1 MLPHIAYNAR
11 RALRGRAAARGDGAR
26 GQHQGR
32 RRARRRTIQ
41 AEGVY
46 ELAKLDSVAGGGT
59 ERATDN
65 TSVFSPAARQY
76 ALSVLVVVYTFNF
89 IDRQILSILL
99 EPIKADLG
107 LSDSQLGLLAGFAF
121 ALFYATLGI
130 PIARFADRSNRR
142 NLIALALAVWS
153 GMTALS
159 GLAQNF
165 WHLLLARIGVG
176 VGEAGCSPPA
186 HSMIADYFPAEKRS
200 TALGIYSLGIPVGIL
215 FGFFVGGHINEMFGW
230 RVAFFIVGVPGLLLA
245 VLMRFTVREPPRGM
259 AEGRA
264 AAADQ
269 PGILDTFTYLWGK
282 RSFRHLAFGGA
293 LTAFVGYG
301 VITWMP
307 SFLIRAHGLGT
318 GEVGTYLGLIF
329 GIPGGIGI
337 ALGGYLAD
345 RYGARDTRWF
355 LWIVSVALIIGL
367 PFGTAVYL
375 VPGVSSALWLLVL
388 PVALGNFYQATTF
401 AQTQGLV
408 TLRMRAVA
416 AAVLLFILNIIGL
429 GIGPWAV
436 GRLSDFLVPQ
446 FGDESLRWSLLIC
459 GLVNAWAALHYYLA
473 GRHLPGDLERTALD
487 EQVRA
492 G

>member
-1 MLPHIAYNAR
+1 MST
-11 RALRGRAAARGDGAR
+11 GE
-26 GQHQGR
+26 Q
-32 RRARRRTIQ
+32 
-41 AEGVY
+41 
-46 ELAKLDSVAGGGT
+46 LAQDDLAQTGGT
-59 ERATDN
+59 LIDTPEQPAIFSDAT
-65 TSVFSPAARQY
+65 RKY
-76 ALSVLVVVYTFNF
+76 ALGVLVVVYTFNF

-99 EPIKADLG
+99 EPIKLELG
-107 LSDSQLGLLAGFAF
+107 LSDTQLGLLTGFAF
-121 ALFYATLGI
+121 AAFYATLGI
-130 PIARFADRSNRR
+130 PIARYADRSNRR

-186 HSMIADYFPAEKRS
+186 HSMIADYYPANRRA

-215 FGFFVGGHINEMFGW
+215 FGFLAGGWINEFFGW
-230 RVAFFIVGVPGLLLA
+230 RMAFFVVGLPGIALA
-245 VLMRFTVREPPRGM
+245 LVMRFSVREPRRGM
-259 AEGRA
+259 AEGRTMTG
-264 AAADQ
+264 DQ
-269 PGILDTFTYLWGK
+269 PGVMETFKYLWEK

-301 VITWMP
+301 VVTWMP
-307 SFLIRAHGLGT
+307 AFLMRTHGMQT
-318 GEVGTYLGLIF
+318 GEIGTWLGLIL

-337 ALGGYLAD
+337 AMGGYLAD

-355 LWIVSVALIIGL
+355 LWIVTVALL
-367 PFGTAVYL
+367 AAMPFAV
-375 VPGVSSALWLLVL
+375 GVYFAHSPYVALLLLVI

-429 GIGPWAV
+429 GLGPQFT
-436 GRLSDFLVPQ
+436 GILSDLLRPQ
-446 FGDESLRWSLLIC
+446 YGDDSLRWSLMIC
-459 GLVNAWAALHYYLA
+459 SLVNIWAAYHFYLA
-473 GRHLPGDLERTALD
+473 GKYLKHDLQATVLD
-487 EQVRA
+487 EQQRA
-492 G
+492 AG

>member
-1 MLPHIAYNAR
+1 MLPQLTQPAASRCLLAYNAR
-11 RALRGRAAARGDGAR
+11 TDGA
-26 GQHQGR
+26 GV
-32 RRARRRTIQ
+32 
-41 AEGVY
+41 EGTAVVDDGTGGVDN
-46 ELAKLDSVAGGGT
+46 LSRLDGSEAAGASDG
-59 ERATDN
+59 
-65 TSVFSPAARQY
+65 VFSPAARQY

-142 NLIALALAVWS
+142 NLIALALAIWS

-159 GLAQNF
+159 GFAQNF

-186 HSMIADYFPAEKRS
+186 HSMIADYYPAEKRS

-230 RVAFFIVGVPGLLLA
+230 RVAFLIVGVPGLVLALL
-245 VLMRFTVREPPRGM
+245 VRFSVREPVRGM

-264 AAADQ
+264 AAAEQ
-269 PGILDTFTYLWGK
+269 PGIMDTFVYLWSK
-282 RSFRHLAFGGA
+282 RSFRHLAFGGS

-307 SFLIRAHGLGT
+307 SFLIRFHDLGT
-318 GEVGTYLGLIF
+318 GDAGTYLGLIF

-345 RYGARDTRWF
+345 RFGARDARWF
-355 LWIVSVALIIGL
+355 LWIVSVALLVGL
-367 PFGTAVYL
+367 PFSVAVYIA
-375 VPGVSSALWLLVL
+375 PEAYMALWLLVL

-436 GRLSDFLVPQ
+436 GALSDLLAPQ
-446 FGDESLRWSLLIC
+446 FGDQSLRWSLLIA
-459 GLVNAWAALHYYLA
+459 GLVNGWAAVHYYLA
-473 GRHLPGDLERTALD
+473 GRHLPADLERTALD
-487 EQVRA
+487 EQLRA
-492 G
+492 AQG

>member
-1 MLPHIAYNAR
+1 MAQQDAPGIFSETTR
-11 RALRGRAAARGDGAR
+11 R
-26 GQHQGR
+26 
-32 RRARRRTIQ
+32 
-41 AEGVY
+41 
-46 ELAKLDSVAGGGT
+46 
-59 ERATDN
+59 
-65 TSVFSPAARQY
+65 Y
-76 ALSVLVVVYTFNF
+76 ALGVLVVVYTFNF

-99 EPIKADLG
+99 EPIKLDLG
-107 LSDSQLGLLAGFAF
+107 LSDTQLGLLTGFAF
-121 ALFYATLGI
+121 AAFYATLGI

-142 NLIALALAVWS
+142 NLIALALAIWS

-165 WHLLLARIGVG
+165 WHLLIARIGVG

-186 HSMIADYFPAEKRS
+186 HSMLADYYPAERRS

-215 FGFFVGGHINEMFGW
+215 FGFLAGGWINEFFGW
-230 RVAFFIVGVPGLLLA
+230 RTAFLVVGIPGLLMAIVVRL
-245 VLMRFTVREPPRGM
+245 TVREPPRGM

-264 AAADQ
+264 VSGDQ
-269 PGILDTFTYLWGK
+269 PGIMETFGYLWQK

-301 VITWMP
+301 VVTWVP
-307 SFLIRAHGLGT
+307 AFLIRSHGMQT
-318 GEVGTYLGLIF
+318 GEVGTYLGLIL

-345 RYGARDTRWF
+345 RFGARDTRWF
-355 LWIVSVALIIGL
+355 LWIVSVAILAGVPFSIG
-367 PFGTAVYL
+367 VYL
-375 VPGVSSALWLLVL
+375 APGPYLALLLLVL

-429 GIGPWAV
+429 GLGPQV
-436 GRLSDFLVPQ
+436 TGVVSDLLRPQ

-459 GLVNAWAALHYYLA
+459 SLVNVWAAWHYYVA
-473 GRHLPGDLERTALD
+473 GKHLKADLERTSLD
-487 EQVRA
+487 EQANAAAAAAAAATGPEPA
-492 G
+492 GSPGR